1 MYAIIWAWELPARV
15 LYYVI
20 LQILLKL
27 QGKVLDTY
35 QGINS
40 MEQMGSGMG
49 ILATIK
55 EMYVDFLAFTVHG
68 NVLVNNIFSLG
79 GLHYFSGNGS
89 IFSDPQDDLEKMV
102 EESGIF
108 RYNDSVGASVCRF

>member
-1 MYAIIWAWELPARV
+1 MGVAGAA

-40 MEQMGSGMG
+40 MEQGGSGLG
-49 ILATIK
+49 LFATIRG
-55 EMYVDFLAFTVHG
+55 MYVDFLAFTVHG
-68 NVLVNNIFSLG
+68 NVLVNNISL
-79 GLHYFSGNGS
+79 LRPVRHWCFWWL
-89 IFSDPQDDLEKMV
+89 I
-102 EESGIF
+102 
-108 RYNDSVGASVCRF
+108 CW